1 MDRKL
6 VIKAFY
12 FFIEKAVELLE
23 KDGLLIYLTT
33 NYWLR
38 ADGGIILRETLKT
51 NGLVNEAQEMSKKV
65 FASSSYEEALQ
76 IITEYVE
83 PIDVNE
89 SLDEQ
94 DLYDDFDLEI
104 E

>member
-1 MDRKL
+1 MNKNLKPKSPIIGSDGNIFNL
-6 VIKAFY
+6 VAIASK
-12 FFIEKAVELLE
+12 
-23 KDGLLIYLTT
+23 
-33 NYWLR
+33 
-38 ADGGIILRETLKT
+38 TLKT